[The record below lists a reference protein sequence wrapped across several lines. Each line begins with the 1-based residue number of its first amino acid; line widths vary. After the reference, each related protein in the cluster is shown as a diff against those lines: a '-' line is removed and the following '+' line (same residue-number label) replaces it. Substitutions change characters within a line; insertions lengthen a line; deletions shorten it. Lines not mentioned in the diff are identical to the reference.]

1 MIQTTWKEKFAY
13 PVGEVMAALLA
24 VQPLLDVLSYFM
36 GQVGGTWLT
45 TTLRMIM
52 LAAVCLYGFAITDN
66 RRAYY
71 VMYGVV
77 AGFWLLHIVNS
88 LRVGYQDPVGDAAEF
103 LKLVQF
109 PLWTLSF
116 VTFFRQRNN
125 LDYRVVGMLAAN
137 FGIIL
142 LVIALSYVVGHPVYT
157 YDYPD
162 RNVFIG
168 ILGWFGVANSQ
179 SSILTLLVPPVLLW
193 GLRSRRLWQFCLCCL
208 FGFGLLYFTG
218 TRLTYYGAILIAC
231 AFLVLLLFR
240 RQQLLFCIP
249 LLVALVALVAFRG
262 MSPMVERQAL
272 TADSYSIYQEKADEI
287 LGEDKDYVYK
297 EGEEIPSEILEKI
310 TRVYTEVYDK
320 PGLYN
325 ATLLEDL
332 IDEFGLEAVMEQYDY
347 ATDPQTL
354 YNSRVKKL
362 TAMEMVWQ
370 DQDFLTKLVGMEYA
384 QCHVGSHIYDPE
396 NDLPAL
402 LYYYGYLGVG
412 LYGIF
417 LLYFV
422 VICVKGLLV
431 DWRQVLCIEF
441 GVPAMV
447 FAMMLAGAQ
456 FSGQVLRKPSV
467 TVYGSVAAA
476 LLYVYLHPT
485 RGTGRALDTG
495 DRFVERSESSSG
507 KWTIRQGG
515 KL

>member
-1 MIQTTWKEKFAY
+1 MIQTSLKDRLSY
-13 PVGEVMAALLA
+13 PVGEVMTALLV

-36 GQVGGTWLT
+36 GLAGGTLLT
-45 TTLRMIM
+45 TTLRM
-52 LAAVCLYGFAITDN
+52 LLLLAVCLYGFIITDD

-77 AGFWLLHIVNS
+77 GGFWLLHMLNS
-88 LRVGYQDPVGDAAEF
+88 FRLGYQDPVGDAAEYF
-103 LKLVQF
+103 KLIQF

-116 VTFFRQRNN
+116 ITFFRQRKD
-125 LDYRVVGMLAAN
+125 LDYQTIGVLSAN

-142 LVIALSYVVGHPVYT
+142 VVIALSYVVGHPVYT

-179 SSILTLLVPPVLLW
+179 SSIITLLVPPLLLW

-218 TRLTYYGAILIAC
+218 TRLTYYGAILIAL
-231 AFLVLLLFR
+231 AFLALLVFR

-249 LLVALVALVAFRG
+249 LCVALVAVIACRG
-262 MSPMVERQAL
+262 MSPMAERQAL
-272 TADSYSIYQEKADEI
+272 TADSYAIYQQKADEI
-287 LGEDKDYVYK
+287 MGEDKDFVYK
-297 EGEEIPSEILEKI
+297 KGEELPPEILEKI
-310 TRVYTEVYDK
+310 TKVYTDVYGQ
-320 PGLYN
+320 PGLYG

-332 IDEFGLEAVMEQYDY
+332 IDEFGLDAVMKQYDY

-370 DQDFLTKLVGMEYA
+370 DQDALTKLLGVEYA
-384 QCHVGSHIYDPE
+384 QCHVGDHIYDPE

-402 LYYYGYLGVG
+402 LYYYGYLGVA
-412 LYGIF
+412 LYGVF
-417 LLYFV
+417 VLYF
-422 VICVKGLLV
+422 IASCVRGFLE
-431 DWRQVLCIEF
+431 DWHRVLCIEF

-447 FAMMLAGAQ
+447 FALMLAGAQ

-485 RGTGRALDTG
+485 RETARAVDTG
-495 DRFVERSESSSG
+495 DRFVERSVS
-507 KWTIRQGG
+507 KPRIWIRGG
-515 KL
+515 TL